1 MFASLARPLDA
12 AGRLAGYRLEK
23 GVDFRGAIGYNWGM
37 DGKLASLVLTNA
49 AGRALSVEIRRAYGR
64 PAGWTVSDEEGQVFF
79 RSLPFNQELLD
90 KIKNHAKLLAEAIPP
105 RSDAAGSQELMID
118 LEGAEACNMNL
129 WAISPK
135 WPSTRTGIS
144 FSEQNNRWLH
154 GDYKDAPP
162 FLTWTLYKNIRTILS
177 NPEQTSE
184 ESR

>member
-12 AGRLAGYRLEK
+12 AGRPAGYRLEK

-79 RSLPFNQELLD
+79 RSLPFNQELLY

-105 RSDAAGSQELMID
+105 RSNAAGTEQMKTGFVVCSSID
-118 LEGAEACNMNL
+118 MNK
-129 WAISPK
+129 WVTTGKWISN
-135 WPSTRTGIS
+135 RVGIS
-144 FSEQNNRWLH
+144 LPDQNNRWLH

-184 ESR
+184 ESK